1 MHKNQLRMKIQQ
13 KFWNSIRRMRNA
25 ARGEREVNSPTA
37 HASELWAR
45 PVPQEEE
52 EAAQEGLF
60 FLLPQLQL

>member
-13 KFWNSIRRMRNA
+13 KFWNSIGRMRNA

-52 EAAQEGLF
+52 EAEGLF
-60 FLLPQLQL
+60 FLLLPQLQL

>member
-60 FLLPQLQL
+60 FLLLPQL